1 MGKILIAVMN
11 SVSFDA
17 RVRRQAATLRA
28 AGYDVHIVGEKDASC
43 RAPRETWPNG
53 VTVERVGLPHLL
65 GRKARRAKTMRPSAK
80 ATAASAGEPPLQPL
94 IGADLGDLPRPLF
107 ALRHSGAPL
116 EMLWFQA
123 RRRVRDVAVARRIA
137 AHGPDL
143 VHVHDVEALPI
154 GAFASR
160 TSGAPLVFDAHEIY
174 DQHAATKA
182 SREAKRR
189 RKTHT
194 IARFAADVDGFVTI
208 NDSIAGYYRAH
219 FPRLPEAVVVG
230 NATSPPPP
238 GPYDGRLHEAAGLDR
253 GTRIAL
259 YQGKFLPRRN
269 LPELVETAAHLSPA
283 WALVFMGWG
292 DLKAEL
298 EARRDA
304 LPAEARARVRF
315 VDPVPHGELL
325 TWTAGAAVGVMP
337 YDNHTLNHWFCTPN
351 KLWEFPQAGV
361 PILVSPFPEMRRR
374 VEAHGHGWLLA
385 DPFDPRHTARLL
397 ESLDEAELG
406 RARAACARFN
416 AADNWELYEARL
428 LALYARL
435 LERDAG
441 EDRDQR
447 KAAA

>member
-1 MGKILIAVMN
+1 
-11 SVSFDA
+11 
-17 RVRRQAATLRA
+17 
-28 AGYDVHIVGEKDASC
+28 
-43 RAPRETWPNG
+43 
-53 VTVERVGLPHLL
+53 
-65 GRKARRAKTMRPSAK
+65 
-80 ATAASAGEPPLQPL
+80 
-94 IGADLGDLPRPLF
+94 
-107 ALRHSGAPL
+107 
-116 EMLWFQA
+116 
-123 RRRVRDVAVARRIA
+123 VRDVAVARRIA

-208 NDSIAGYYRAH
+208 NDSIARYYRTH

-230 NATSPPPP
+230 NATSPSPPA
-238 GPYDGRLHEAAGLDR
+238 PYDGRLHEAAGLDR

-269 LPELVETAAHLSPA
+269 LPELVETAAHLSSA

-292 DLKAEL
+292 DLKGEL

-304 LPAEARARVRF
+304 LPAEARERVRF

-325 TWTAGAAVGVMP
+325 IWTAGAAVGAVP

-374 VEAHGHGWLLA
+374 VETYGHGWLLR
-385 DPFDPRHTARLL
+385 DPFDPRHTAELL
-397 ESLDEAELG
+397 ESLDDAELA
-406 RARAACARFN
+406 RARAACAVFN
-416 AADNWELYEARL
+416 AADNWEMYESRL
-428 LALYARL
+428 LDLYADL
-435 LERDAG
+435 LGGKSIDSRAEQEGDA
-441 EDRDQR
+441 
-447 KAAA
+447 